1 MRRYDED
8 LLGELRKYIIDY
20 QMGHG
25 SSPTYRKIMQNFP
38 GGFSS
43 TSKLSGY
50 INVLCERH
58 LIERTG
64 DGKIKVDK
72 RFRTETVNAPLVG
85 QVACG
90 EPIEAIENIEGSIVL
105 PRELYG
111 DGELMVLKAE
121 GESMKNVGIDD
132 GDYIVI
138 RRQDTAEYGD
148 MVLAIIGTGGTV
160 KTFYPQKNGRVVLH
174 PENDQYD
181 DIVVDECL
189 IQGIVVGCMK
199 KYR

>member
-1 MRRYDED
+1 MKRYNEE
-8 LLGELRKYIIDY
+8 LLNALRGYIIDY
-20 QMGHG
+20 QKANG

-38 GGFSS
+38 NGFTS

-50 INVLCERH
+50 INVLCERR
-58 LIERTG
+58 LIER
-64 DGKIKVDK
+64 DGKGNIKVDK
-72 RFRTETVNAPLVG
+72 RFKTETVNALLIG

-90 EPIEAIENIEGSIVL
+90 EPIEAIENIEGSFVL
-105 PRELYG
+105 PKELYG
-111 DGELMVLKAE
+111 DGELMVLKAQ

-160 KTFYPQKNGRVVLH
+160 KTFYPQKSGKIVLH
-174 PENDQYD
+174 PENDGYD

-189 IQGIVVGCMK
+189 IQGVVVGCMK
-199 KYR
+199 CYR

>member
-1 MRRYDED
+1 MKKYNEE
-8 LLGELRKYIIDY
+8 LLNALRGYIIDY
-20 QMGHG
+20 QMVNG

-38 GGFSS
+38 NGFTS

-50 INVLCERH
+50 INVLCERR
-58 LIERTG
+58 LIERDSKG
-64 DGKIKVDK
+64 GIKVDK
-72 RFRTETVNAPLVG
+72 RFKTQSVNALFVG

-90 EPIEAIENIEGSIVL
+90 EPIEAIENIEGSFVL

-121 GESMKNVGIDD
+121 GESMKNVGIND

-138 RRQDTAEYGD
+138 RRQDTAEYGE

-160 KTFYPQKNGRVVLH
+160 KTFYPQKNGKIVLH
-174 PENDQYD
+174 PENEQYD
-181 DIVVDECL
+181 DIFVDDCL
-189 IQGIVVGCMK
+189 IQGVVIGCMK
-199 KYR
+199 CYR

>member
-1 MRRYDED
+1 MKKYNEE
-8 LLGELRKYIIDY
+8 LLNALRGYIIDY
-20 QMGHG
+20 QMVNG

-38 GGFSS
+38 NGFTS

-50 INVLCERH
+50 INVLCERR
-58 LIERTG
+58 LIERDSKG
-64 DGKIKVDK
+64 GIKVDK
-72 RFRTETVNAPLVG
+72 RFKTQSVNALFVG

-90 EPIEAIENIEGSIVL
+90 EPIEAIENIEGSFVL

-121 GESMKNVGIDD
+121 GESMKNVGIND

-138 RRQDTAEYGD
+138 RRQDTAEYGE

-160 KTFYPQKNGRVVLH
+160 KTFYPQKNGKIVLH
-174 PENDQYD
+174 PENEQYD
-181 DIVVDECL
+181 DIVVDDCL
-189 IQGIVVGCMK
+189 IQGVVIGCMK
-199 KYR
+199 CYR

>member
-1 MRRYDED
+1 MRRYNEE
-8 LLGELRKYIIDY
+8 LLSTLREYIIDY
-20 QMGHG
+20 QMEHG

-38 GGFSS
+38 SGFTS

-58 LIERTG
+58 LIERAG

-105 PRELYG
+105 PKEIYG
-111 DGELMVLKAE
+111 SGELMVLKAE

-160 KTFYPQKNGRVVLH
+160 KTFYPQNNGKVVLH

-181 DIVVDECL
+181 DIIVDECL

>member
-1 MRRYDED
+1 MKRYNEE
-8 LLGELRKYIIDY
+8 LLNALRGYIIDY
-20 QMGHG
+20 QRANG

-38 GGFSS
+38 NGFTS

-50 INVLCERH
+50 INVLCERR
-58 LIERTG
+58 LIER
-64 DGKIKVDK
+64 DGKGNIKVDK

-90 EPIEAIENIEGSIVL
+90 EPIEAYENIEGSFVL
-105 PRELYG
+105 PAELYG
-111 DGELMVLKAE
+111 RGELMLLKAD

-138 RRQDTAEYGD
+138 RKQDTAEYGD

-160 KTFYPQKNGRVVLH
+160 KTFYPQEDGTIILH
-174 PENDQYD
+174 PENEQYK
-181 DIVVDECL
+181 DIVVKECL
-189 IQGIVVGCMK
+189 IQGVVVGCMK
-199 KYR
+199 RYR

>member
-1 MRRYDED
+1 MKKYNEE
-8 LLGELRKYIIDY
+8 LLNALRGYIIDY
-20 QMGHG
+20 QMVNG

-38 GGFSS
+38 NGFTS

-50 INVLCERH
+50 INVLCERR
-58 LIERTG
+58 LIERDSKG
-64 DGKIKVDK
+64 GIKVDK
-72 RFRTETVNAPLVG
+72 RFKTQSVNALFVG

-90 EPIEAIENIEGSIVL
+90 DPIEAIENIEGSFVL

-121 GESMKNVGIDD
+121 GESMKNVGIND

-138 RRQDTAEYGD
+138 RRQDTAEYGE

-160 KTFYPQKNGRVVLH
+160 KTFYPQKNGKIVLH
-174 PENDQYD
+174 PENEQYD
-181 DIVVDECL
+181 DIVVDDCL
-189 IQGIVVGCMK
+189 IQGVVIGCMK
-199 KYR
+199 CYR

>member
-174 PENDQYD
+174 PENNQYD

>member
-1 MRRYDED
+1 MKRYNEE
-8 LLGELRKYIIDY
+8 LLNALRGYIIDY
-20 QMGHG
+20 QRTNRC
-25 SSPTYRKIMQNFP
+25 SPTYRKIMQNFP
-38 GGFSS
+38 NGFTS

-50 INVLCERH
+50 INVLCERR
-58 LIERTG
+58 LIERDSKG
-64 DGKIKVDK
+64 SIKVDK

-90 EPIEAIENIEGSIVL
+90 EPIEAIENIEASFVL

-111 DGELMVLKAE
+111 DGELMVLKAQ

-148 MVLAIIGTGGTV
+148 MVLSIIGTGGTV
-160 KTFYPQKNGRVVLH
+160 KTFYPQKNGKIVLH
-174 PENDQYD
+174 PENDGYD
-181 DIVVDECL
+181 DIVVDDCL
-189 IQGIVVGCMK
+189 IQGVVVGCMK
-199 KYR
+199 CYR